1 MDASSFLR
9 QQLEMRLK
17 LTFVSSL
24 VPQVLMDIEMPVMD
38 GLTAIRKI
46 REMEAKGE
54 IEVRQTGE
62 LSSLSFSRPSFS
74 NRPL

>member
-1 MDASSFLR
+1 
-9 QQLEMRLK
+9 
-17 LTFVSSL
+17 
-24 VPQVLMDIEMPVMD
+24 MDIEMPVMD

-74 NRPL
+74 NRPLSFL